1 MNDSLQFAANVA
13 AQTQSCGGSINWWMV
28 ISIIEF
34 AVIVILLLGR
44 TTKHYD
50 KRSRVKQQVKSE
62 GDIDFGNIVNSA
74 FGAEAL
80 YKELIRKCHPDRF
93 APDAEKMAIANDIT
107 ERLGKNKNDI
117 KKLNELKVEAI
128 DKLNINL

>member
-1 MNDSLQFAANVA
+1 MNDTLQLAVDVA
-13 AQTQSCGGSINWWMV
+13 VQTQTDGGSFNWWML
-28 ISIIEF
+28 ISIVEF
-34 AVIVILLLGR
+34 AVIIILLLGR
-44 TTKHYD
+44 VTKHED
-50 KRSRVKQQVKSE
+50 KRSHIKQQVKSE

-93 APDAEKMAIANDIT
+93 APDADKVAVANDIT
-107 ERLGKNKNDI
+107 ERLGKHKNDI

-128 DKLNINL
+128 NKLNINL